1 MGNVLVNPK
10 ANNIFAFWE
19 SPNPIPAYLDLC
31 KDTWVKNI
39 PNCEIHILNH
49 SNLDQ
54 YIGDIYD
61 IEALKTISFAMQSD
75 IISAAVLEK
84 FGGLF
89 LDIDCIVI
97 DDLFRI
103 FNSISDDKLI
113 AFGRPEAFAIH
124 LAVLYCKKPNNPILA
139 GWRAGAQKRLQN
151 IPEKYDWSFFGNA
164 IVNPLLKQDNH
175 QNSFIVDRLISGNI
189 LETVVFNDTEVSR
202 AIDNYKHFYFNE
214 FLGFNKNVLS
224 LANFGVISLHNSWTP
239 PQYQAIKDKSEFLQQ
254 SIPIAGMLDYVLK
267 NDIVIDF
274 SNSII
279 AIEAYLRNQ
288 LTQKQ
293 IAHQVKYF
301 RSMLVIDLVCQSLSF
316 AFDIKYQ
323 TGGIEV
329 DLVLRNFDPNSI
341 KRHQFFIDRCVS
353 FVNNKCN
360 LGAYQDSQSLLE
372 DMLIIREIIEKVS
385 RVNASTAMI
394 DGVYIDLEN
403 LSVKDNLLFIEGIAF
418 IEHKSAREYA
428 DIDYQ
433 LLFMTDGLVKYTKQ
447 LAKAHNPSI
456 TQRFATNDLV
466 NYDKCQFTTMRY
478 AGVDIADLAV
488 GSYQLCLYIKAG
500 KVTQIQPIRSIKQK
514 QFESDSYQFDSQNQN
529 NIFVVKKI
537 SNKAVNEFSN
547 QKIKIEGD
555 YIDSKN
561 NKIIA
566 PKNLHNCFVQFF
578 GINNEVII
586 DNDANLKNCT
596 LEMRENGKV
605 VIKKNVGFHG
615 NIRLGYGSS
624 VEIGNNT
631 TSTNPV
637 YVTVAEGT
645 KLVVG
650 DDCMFATN
658 NQIRTD
664 DAHAI
669 YDINTGRRINPSQDI
684 VLGDHVWVGY
694 GAVLFGGTTIGSG
707 SVVGAFSVVN
717 KAFSNNCII
726 AGTPAKVI
734 KENVF
739 WKRPLLLNKPHEE
752 NEIAYPSASDRLTE
766 HF

>member
-1 MGNVLVNPK
+1 MSNVLVNPK

-49 SNLDQ
+49 ANLTQ
-54 YIGDIYD
+54 YIGDTYD

-103 FNSISDDKLI
+103 FNSISEDKLI

-124 LAVLYCKKPNNPILA
+124 LAVLYCKKPNNPIMA

-175 QNSFIVDRLISGNI
+175 QNSFIIDRLISGNI
-189 LETVVFNDTEVSR
+189 LETVVFNDAEVSR
-202 AIDNYKHFYFNE
+202 AIANYKHFYFNE

-254 SIPIAGMLDYVLK
+254 NIPIAGMLDYVLK

-279 AIEAYLRNQ
+279 AVESYLRNQ

-293 IAHQVKYF
+293 IVYQAKYF
-301 RSMLVIDLVCQSLSF
+301 RSMLVIDLTCQSLSF
-316 AFDIKYQ
+316 AFDIKHQ
-323 TGGIEV
+323 TDGIEA

-341 KRHQFFIDRCVS
+341 KRHQFFIDRHIS
-353 FVNNKCN
+353 FVNNKCH
-360 LGAYQDSQSLLE
+360 LGKYQDGQLLLE
-372 DMLIIREIIEKVS
+372 DILVIREIIEKVS
-385 RVNASTAMI
+385 KVNASMAMV

-403 LSVKDNLLFIEGIAF
+403 LSIKDDLLFIDGIAF

-433 LLFMTDGLVKYTKQ
+433 LLFLADGLVKYKKQ
-447 LAKAHNPSI
+447 LAKAHDPGI
-456 TQRFATNDLV
+456 TQRFSTNDLV
-466 NYDKCQFTTMRY
+466 NYDKCKFTTMQY
-478 AGVDIADLAV
+478 AGVNIADLAA
-488 GSYQLCLYIKAG
+488 GSYQLCLYIKVG

-514 QFESDSYQFDSQNQN
+514 RFESDSYQFDSQNQN
-529 NIFVVKKI
+529 NTFMVKKI
-537 SNKAVNEFSN
+537 SSKVVNEFSN
-547 QKIKIEGD
+547 QKLKIEGN

-566 PKNLHNCFVQFF
+566 PKNLHNCFIQFL
-578 GINNEVII
+578 GGNNEVVI
-586 DNDANLKNCT
+586 DDDANLKNCT

-624 VEIGNNT
+624 VEIGNKT

-637 YVTVAEGT
+637 YATVAEGT
-645 KLVVG
+645 KLIIG

-669 YDINTGRRINPSQDI
+669 YDINTGQRINPSKDI

-694 GAVLFGGTTIGSG
+694 GAVLFGGATIGSG
-707 SVVGAFSVVN
+707 SVVGAFSMVN
-717 KAFSNNCII
+717 KVFSNNCII

-739 WKRPLLLNKPHEE
+739 WKRPLLLNTPYKE
-752 NEIAYPSASDRLTE
+752 NEIAYPDVSDRLTE